1 MHVYLYVEIRYCL
14 GLHALLYSM
23 KFLFHSKVDSLA
35 WSSRCGVLS
44 DGKRLEKTKDWQKS
58 AVWSVPVVDMEHG
71 SCCQKH
77 LVHAMLR
84 SQDSRDPPQAVL
96 GIQYVTV
103 HMLITD
109 DHR

>member
-1 MHVYLYVEIRYCL
+1 MARDL
-14 GLHALLYSM
+14 
-23 KFLFHSKVDSLA
+23 
-35 WSSRCGVLS
+35 
-44 DGKRLEKTKDWQKS
+44 KRQRIGMDWQKS

-103 HMLITD
+103 HIV
-109 DHR
+109 DHRFLEAIQWTIRYEYFYPVRPVRIARRRKSVASSPPRRN

>member
-1 MHVYLYVEIRYCL
+1 M
-14 GLHALLYSM
+14 
-23 KFLFHSKVDSLA
+23 
-35 WSSRCGVLS
+35 
-44 DGKRLEKTKDWQKS
+44 DWQKS